1 MRILELSLRN
11 YRVFEEVDLELPARV
26 IGIFGPNGSG
36 KTSIVESIGFA
47 LYGVDAA
54 RTKKHGIRTQG
65 VLTDCEVRLVFE
77 HGGHPYEVRRSLK
90 GKGSMPE
97 AELYGGDLLLAAGV
111 TDVDAEIR
119 RLLHMDLHVFRAS
132 VFAEQKQV
140 DAFSEVGAAKRKEM
154 ALRLLGIKPVD
165 EARSQAKREA
175 RLANQHVGDL
185 AEAVADIAALEAELK
200 GAKEIA
206 VEAEALA
213 KAAASELKA
222 AVAVEKRARTAF
234 DRLDAARERI
244 EKLTIELQGKTE
256 QRDELLIR
264 RDRLA
269 ERVEQLT
276 AELAELPV
284 LEAELSELAGAAER
298 LHAGRRL
305 LESAEELRALTEELE
320 GAPEPDAQAA
330 GAALEAARADH
341 AAAQAAAA
349 EATAKLTHERDLLAQ
364 AEERLARAAE
374 ADPSQPCPTCG
385 RPLGKDF
392 AGYLKHCRQELTAA
406 KARLKE
412 ADRAGKAAGS
422 ALAKVERAAR
432 AAEAAATRAQEA
444 SMRRDQLAGR
454 AEELER
460 TVAQLLEPFDG
471 VLPDPQ
477 ALLRDA
483 ERARELEKVLAGLGA
498 QRPHLGQAEKEL
510 GAVERSLAAA
520 ERQLEDL
527 TGQAERVAFDPDAYE
542 RAEDERDRAERAL
555 EEARAE
561 ERDAADGAKET
572 EKLVA
577 RLDGELKQARETSA
591 KVDELRSDARH
602 VARVAGLLDGF
613 RDHLVQ
619 RIGPELS
626 REAEALFRELT
637 NREYD
642 DLRIDDETLTIE
654 IADGDTYHPIERFS
668 GSESDLAN
676 LALRVAISMHLSRV
690 SGADIGMLVLDE
702 VLASLDEERKDLM
715 VQTLG
720 RLASRFHQL
729 FVITHAERVKDQF
742 PATIEVAKVG
752 RRRSVAALI

>member
-1 MRILELSLRN
+1 
-11 YRVFEEVDLELPARV
+11 
-26 IGIFGPNGSG
+26 
-36 KTSIVESIGFA
+36 
-47 LYGVDAA
+47 
-54 RTKKHGIRTQG
+54 
-65 VLTDCEVRLVFE
+65 
-77 HGGHPYEVRRSLK
+77 
-90 GKGSMPE
+90 
-97 AELYGGDLLLAAGV
+97 
-111 TDVDAEIR
+111 
-119 RLLHMDLHVFRAS
+119 
-132 VFAEQKQV
+132 
-140 DAFSEVGAAKRKEM
+140 
-154 ALRLLGIKPVD
+154 
-165 EARSQAKREA
+165 
-175 RLANQHVGDL
+175 
-185 AEAVADIAALEAELK
+185 
-200 GAKEIA
+200 
-206 VEAEALA
+206 
-213 KAAASELKA
+213 
-222 AVAVEKRARTAF
+222 
-234 DRLDAARERI
+234 
-244 EKLTIELQGKTE
+244 
-256 QRDELLIR
+256 
-264 RDRLA
+264 
-269 ERVEQLT
+269 
-276 AELAELPV
+276 
-284 LEAELSELAGAAER
+284 
-298 LHAGRRL
+298 
-305 LESAEELRALTEELE
+305 
-320 GAPEPDAQAA
+320 
-330 GAALEAARADH
+330 
-341 AAAQAAAA
+341 
-349 EATAKLTHERDLLAQ
+349 
-364 AEERLARAAE
+364 
-374 ADPSQPCPTCG
+374 
-385 RPLGKDF
+385 
-392 AGYLKHCRQELTAA
+392 
-406 KARLKE
+406 
-412 ADRAGKAAGS
+412 
-422 ALAKVERAAR
+422 
-432 AAEAAATRAQEA
+432 
-444 SMRRDQLAGR
+444 MRRDQLAGR
-454 AEELER
+454 AEELGR
-460 TVAQLLEPFDG
+460 TVAELLAPFDG

-477 ALLRDA
+477 ALLGDA

-542 RAEDERDRAERAL
+542 RAEDERDRAEHAL

-561 ERDAADGAKET
+561 ERDAADGAKEA